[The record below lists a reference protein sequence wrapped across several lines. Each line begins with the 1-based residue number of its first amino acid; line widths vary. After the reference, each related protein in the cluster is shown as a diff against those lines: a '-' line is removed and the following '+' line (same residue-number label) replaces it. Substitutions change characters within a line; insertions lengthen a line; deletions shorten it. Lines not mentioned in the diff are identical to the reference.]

1 MLNFVISFFLIFV
14 WFAFSMPAKR
24 LAHFHTHASIFFWI
38 LFDSQSFK
46 YDFQVQMHK
55 WPCFV
60 LDCIFHISFSAIF
73 FPIWFNSKFI
83 SLWMSIYNFY
93 LLLSF
98 LLPNTC
104 LLRKFWSYI
113 KKTALNRSKDLYQI
127 KYFCSQ
133 IGLEVSTFFS
143 VQFFF
148 KRRLILTF
156 SIVRCLCI
164 LYTSKSNRC
173 GISS

>member
-1 MLNFVISFFLIFV
+1 MRVEQTSATASHPIRCLLFTISRNYDYGRHHTLACNVMLNFVISFFLIFV

-104 LLRKFWSYI
+104 LLR
-113 KKTALNRSKDLYQI
+113 
-127 KYFCSQ
+127 
-133 IGLEVSTFFS
+133 
-143 VQFFF
+143 
-148 KRRLILTF
+148 
-156 SIVRCLCI
+156 
-164 LYTSKSNRC
+164 
-173 GISS
+173 